1 MKQAIE
7 ATRAAYGLPGY
18 KDIHEGGSRFVGN
31 HTALS
36 DYDFIVH
43 VEPVQYMAMANV
55 YADAAEIL
63 GNLGWRGCSDY
74 KDMPLTKR
82 AVWEKTI
89 EGEKVNLIVVFD
101 TAEYNQMLAAVRI
114 CKWLHKEANLS
125 VDKEWRAKIHEAAR
139 GNFLALNKGA
149 QIIDSYGY

>member
-7 ATRAAYGLPGY
+7 VARAAVELPGY

-36 DYDFIVH
+36 DYDFIIH
-43 VEPVQYMAMANV
+43 VEPVQHPAL
-55 YADAAEIL
+55 E
-63 GNLGWRGCSDY
+63 NLGWVRRSNYTG
-74 KDMPLTKR
+74 MPLTKR
-82 AVWEKTI
+82 EVWEKTI

-139 GNFLALNKGA
+139 GNFMALNKGDT
-149 QIIDSYGY
+149 IDSYGY